1 VVISIGDLVFYK
13 EDPKNIGLVVSL
25 IRLNPSDEFHRVPPL
40 VTVRWMD
47 GRQSDEFES
56 DLEKIEKK
64 T

>member
-1 VVISIGDLVFYK
+1 MVSVGDLVFYK

-25 IRLNPSDEFHRVPPL
+25 IMLNPPDDYHRVPPL

-47 GRQSDEFES
+47 GHQSDEFES